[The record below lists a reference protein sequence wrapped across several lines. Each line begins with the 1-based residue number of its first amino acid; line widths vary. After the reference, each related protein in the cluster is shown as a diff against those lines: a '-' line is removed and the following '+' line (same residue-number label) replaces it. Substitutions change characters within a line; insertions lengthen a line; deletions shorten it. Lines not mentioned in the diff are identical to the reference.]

1 MLFRLSVVSGM
12 ELSTIQ
18 TLKSKTKV
26 GDENIALHHPHRI
39 NAMETRTKINNHS
52 KIMPK
57 FKLFSYVSAI

>member
-1 MLFRLSVVSGM
+1 M